1 MNNYIKQLVETFNFD
16 SVKKQNK
23 MVNAVDVA
31 VQYII
36 QKIDKREKLSQ
47 DDYDI
52 LTNCVGI

>member
-1 MNNYIKQLVETFNFD
+1 MNNYIKQLVEAFNFD

-36 QKIDKREKLSQ
+36 QKIDKREKLS
-47 DDYDI
+47 
-52 LTNCVGI
+52 